1 MDDSA
6 TVQRC
11 LEGEPDAFRTL
22 VERYQSRALGHA
34 IAITGNRADAHHTCH
49 RDHQG
54 LADAQDA
61 VQDAFLNAHRSLRT
75 FDRERIFYSWF
86 YAILRNCCYKLI
98 ARRFAD
104 TIDHAV
110 RLDLLEAPTLPVDD
124 RLAIERALAALSPTD
139 REVVMLRHFDGLSY
153 AELAASLE
161 IPVGTVM
168 SRLFNARKRL
178 RDGLAG
184 GPV

>member
-1 MDDSA
+1 M
-6 TVQRC
+6 
-11 LEGEPDAFRTL
+11 
-22 VERYQSRALGHA
+22 
-34 IAITGNRADAHHTCH
+34 
-49 RDHQG
+49 
-54 LADAQDA
+54 
-61 VQDAFLNAHRSLRT
+61 QDAFFNAHRALRT
-75 FDRERIFYSWF
+75 FDRERVFYSWF

-98 ARRFAD
+98 ARRCAD
-104 TIDHAV
+104 AIDHAV

-153 AELAASLE
+153 AELATALE

-178 RDGLAG
+178 RDGLSG
-184 GPV
+184 GLVRAQIGER

>member
-1 MDDSA
+1 MDDPT

-11 LEGEPDAFRTL
+11 LEGEPDAFRML
-22 VERYQSRALGHA
+22 VERYQGRALGHA
-34 IAITGNRADAHHTCH
+34 IAIIGNR
-49 RDHQG
+49 
-54 LADAQDA
+54 ADAQDA

-75 FDRERIFYSWF
+75 FDRERVFYSWF

-98 ARRFAD
+98 ARRRVDAV
-104 TIDHAV
+104 DHAV
-110 RLDLLEAPTLPVDD
+110 RLDLLESPTLPVDE

-178 RDGLAG
+178 RDGLSG
-184 GPV
+184 GLV

>member
-11 LEGEPDAFRTL
+11 LEGETDAFRTL

-34 IAITGNRADAHHTCH
+34 IAIIGNR
-49 RDHQG
+49 
-54 LADAQDA
+54 ADAQDA
-61 VQDAFLNAHRSLRT
+61 VQDAFLNAHRALHT
-75 FDRERIFYSWF
+75 FDRERVFYSWF

-98 ARRFAD
+98 TRRRVDAV
-104 TIDHAV
+104 DHAV
-110 RLDLLEAPTLPVDD
+110 RLDLLESPTLPVDE
-124 RLAIERALAALSPTD
+124 RLAIESALAALSPTD

-153 AELAASLE
+153 AELATSLE

-178 RDGLAG
+178 RDGLSGALVRAQIG
-184 GPV
+184 ER

>member
-6 TVQRC
+6 AVQRC

-22 VERYQSRALGHA
+22 VECYQGRALGHA
-34 IAITGNRADAHHTCH
+34 IAIIRNR
-49 RDHQG
+49 
-54 LADAQDA
+54 ADAQDA
-61 VQDAFLNAHRSLRT
+61 VQDAFLNAHRALHT
-75 FDRERIFYSWF
+75 FDQGRVFYSWF
-86 YAILRNCCYKLI
+86 YAILRNCCYKLL
-98 ARRFAD
+98 AGRHMDAA
-104 TIDHAV
+104 DHAV

-124 RLAIERALAALSPTD
+124 RLALERALAALSPTD

-153 AELAASLE
+153 AELAALLE

-178 RDGLAG
+178 RDRLTGGLPTAQIG
-184 GPV
+184 ER

>member
-11 LEGEPDAFRTL
+11 LGGETDAFRTL
-22 VERYQSRALGHA
+22 VERYQSRALAHA
-34 IAITGNRADAHHTCH
+34 IAITRNRD
-49 RDHQG
+49 
-54 LADAQDA
+54 DAQDA
-61 VQDAFLNAHRSLRT
+61 VQDAFLNAHRALHT
-75 FDRERIFYSWF
+75 FDRERVFYTWF
-86 YAILRNCCYKLI
+86 YAILRNCCCKLL
-98 ARRFAD
+98 ARRRMDAA
-104 TIDHAV
+104 DHAV
-110 RLDLLEAPTLPVDD
+110 QLDLLESPTLPVDD

-178 RDGLAG
+178 RDGLSG
-184 GPV
+184 GLAPAQIGER

>member
-11 LEGEPDAFRTL
+11 LEGEPEAFRTL

-34 IAITGNRADAHHTCH
+34 IAIIGNR
-49 RDHQG
+49 
-54 LADAQDA
+54 ADAQDA
-61 VQDAFLNAHRSLRT
+61 VQDAFFKAHRALRT
-75 FDRERIFYSWF
+75 FDRERVFYVWF

-98 ARRFAD
+98 ARRCAD
-104 TIDHAV
+104 AIDHAV
-110 RLDLLEAPTLPVDD
+110 RPDLLEAPTLPVDD

-153 AELAASLE
+153 AELATSLE

-168 SRLFNARKRL
+168 SRLFNARQRL
-178 RDGLAG
+178 RDALSGGL
-184 GPV
+184 V

>member
-1 MDDSA
+1 MDDPT

-11 LEGEPDAFRTL
+11 LEGEPDAFRML
-22 VERYQSRALGHA
+22 VERYQGRALGHA
-34 IAITGNRADAHHTCH
+34 IAIIGNR
-49 RDHQG
+49 
-54 LADAQDA
+54 ADAQDA

-75 FDRERIFYSWF
+75 FDRERVFYSWF

-98 ARRFAD
+98 ARRRVD

-110 RLDLLEAPTLPVDD
+110 RLDLLESPTLPVDE

-153 AELAASLE
+153 AELAESLE

-178 RDGLAG
+178 RDGLSG
-184 GPV
+184 GLV